1 MQKLIGGVAAL
12 CALAPGAAQAA
23 NSYSTY
29 HNTRFGYAVLYP
41 TNLVS
46 PRPESQNGD
55 GRVFK
60 SSDGRA
66 TLTVWGE
73 NNVFDRSLKAQMT
86 QARLDWSKD
95 KAKVTYSKMGAGFY
109 VLSGLTGGQV
119 FYEKTVPI
127 RGGFAT
133 MLWQYPRTQKTTYDA
148 AVTRTTRAFGTS
160 RHVSHNT
167 SAPSDQTK
175 APRVALRAPGTNAGG
190 Y

>member
-1 MQKLIGGVAAL
+1 MQRLIWGVAAL
-12 CALAPGAAQAA
+12 CAVGATAAPGA

-29 HNTRFGYAVLYP
+29 HNARFGYSVLYP
-41 TNLVS
+41 SNLVS
-46 PRPESQNGD
+46 PRPEAPNGD

-66 TLTVWGE
+66 TLSVWGE
-73 NNVFDRSLKAQMT
+73 NNVFDRSLKTQMNE
-86 QARLDWSKD
+86 ARLDWAKD
-95 KAKVTYSKMGAGFY
+95 KAKVTYSKMGNGFY
-109 VLSGLTGGQV
+109 VLSGLTGGQI

-133 MLWQYPRTQKTTYDA
+133 MLWQYPRTQKTTYDV

-160 RHVSHNT
+160 RQVSHN
-167 SAPSDQTK
+167 APAFPDQTK
-175 APRVALRAPGTNAGG
+175 APRVALRAPGTNATG